1 MARKRKP
8 TAPPPD
14 DSAAPEQREWP
25 EVVTVYDAA
34 RALENNLARMRG
46 VCSAGIPSVNPIL
59 SPHLA
64 MTIRGHAKSL
74 IRQMT
79 TLLQAMNSLGDHPK

>member
-1 MARKRKP
+1 MVRKRKP
-8 TAPPPD
+8 TTPPPD

-25 EVVTVYDAA
+25 EVAVVDAA
-34 RALENNLARMRG
+34 ARELQSNLARMRG
-46 VCSAGIPSVNPIL
+46 VCSAGMPSVNPNL

-64 MTIRGHAKSL
+64 MTIRGHAKSF

-79 TLLQAMNSLGDHPK
+79 TLLQAMNALGDTPK